1 MILVEKTCRL
11 VIIQMWIANVV
22 VILVRF
28 NDLQLP
34 SARDFVRW
42 LPVSFLVSGMLGT
55 SIFALEGTTVS
66 TVSQLQWALGFGGFL
81 QKSISGRSFVFASF
95 AEV

>member
-1 MILVEKTCRL
+1 MKNDEKCRL

-22 VILVRF
+22 VILIRF
-28 NDLQLP
+28 DDLQLP

-66 TVSQLQWALGFGGFL
+66 TVSQLQWALSFGRFCGN
-81 QKSISGRSFVFASF
+81 
-95 AEV
+95 